1 MRELVA
7 EIVVTLCWIVLVLT
21 GWWRPALVIG
31 AVQIG
36 FAINRH
42 LERKEAEEARAAKIA
57 KINKKYDEDM
67 TKLNKDHADKM
78 RILDEEKAKLE
89 HERDQLAQAL
99 PTRETV
105 CAIDDEIL
113 LVCGHVVSVRG
124 CPEFLKAKLA
134 KQAFCPACGEDN
146 ERRAKEGIK

>member
-21 GWWRPALVIG
+21 GWWRPAFVIG
-31 AVQIG
+31 GVQIG
-36 FAINRH
+36 LAIRRY
-42 LERKEAEEARAAKIA
+42 LERKDEEAARAAKIA
-57 KINKKYDEDM
+57 KINKDYADQMAQADKNY
-67 TKLNKDHADKM
+67 ADKM
-78 RILDEEKAKLE
+78 RELEK
-89 HERDQLAQAL
+89 ERDAFERAL
-99 PTRETV
+99 PSRETV

-113 LVCGHVVSVRG
+113 LVCGHVVSLRG
-124 CPEFLKAKLA
+124 CPEYLKAKLA